1 MSQRNQKPDKRTA
14 ILEATMELVAEQG
27 FDHTPTSQ
35 IAEKAK
41 VGIGTIYR
49 YFQDKDDLIHE
60 VFRDILEKEN
70 RETFKDFHPEIPIRQ
85 QYIQYCTRLIDYSL
99 QHLQEFKFIQ
109 HYFHSPY
116 GLSHRQEKI
125 YGAKGSIADEPPL
138 IRLFEVARTQQI
150 VKDLPPFVL
159 GALTIGPI
167 LLLLRDIHSDL
178 ISYNPEMMSS
188 VVEAC
193 WDAVKR

>member
-1 MSQRNQKPDKRTA
+1 MNQNNQKTDKKVA

-49 YFQDKDDLIHE
+49 YFKDKDELIHE
-60 VFRDILEKEN
+60 VFRYILEREN
-70 RETFKDFHPEIPIRQ
+70 LDTFKDFHPESPIRQ

-125 YGAKGSIADEPPL
+125 YNTKVNSADESPL
-138 IRLFEVARTQQI
+138 IRLFEIARTQQI
-150 VKDLPPFVL
+150 VKDLPSFVL

-167 LLLLRDIHSDL
+167 IWLLRDIHSGL
-178 ISYNPEMMSS
+178 IPYNPEMMRS